1 MAGSPDPFQL
11 PLQCG
16 VCRLPDHLRPFGVD
30 ARLIPVEKHPVSQY
44 PRPSGDAEG
53 LSNNAAIR
61 ANEAIRPAASLKVG
75 GARRIIGKQPLEFG
89 ESLGKGKSARCS
101 TSVNFGENTFIPDRH
116 FQHAAGMSLD
126 FLEINISSGY
136 VRLPDRQESIYLR
149 MGLFAHLDGR

>member
-16 VCRLPDHLRPFGVD
+16 GCRLPDHLRPFGVD

-89 ESLGKGKSARCS
+89 ESLGKRQVSSMLDIRQLRRKHNHPGSPFPTRCWD
-101 TSVNFGENTFIPDRH
+101 VQR
-116 FQHAAGMSLD
+116 L
-126 FLEINISSGY
+126 SGNY
-136 VRLPDRQESIYLR
+136 YI
-149 MGLFAHLDGR
+149 